1 MEPVSNFVKESVP
14 TYLSNLPIP
23 KTFEGWSK
31 LEVRDWTTLIP
42 LGASIAAVTFLT
54 YKAFGPG
61 SKKTN
66 MINPDIRKDLA
77 KVADVFDIEDIGD
90 KVSFCRC
97 WRSKKFPYCDGTH
110 NKVNQE
116 TGDNVGPVVL
126 KHKE

>member
-1 MEPVSNFVKESVP
+1 MPE
-14 TYLSNLPIP
+14 L
-23 KTFEGWSK
+23 
-31 LEVRDWTTLIP
+31 RDWTTLIP
-42 LGASIAAVTFLT
+42 LGASVAAVTYLT
-54 YKAFGPG
+54 YKAFCPL
-61 SKKTN
+61 SKKKTL
-66 MINPDIRKDLA
+66 INPDIRKDLD

-126 KHKE
+126 KHKQ